1 MVPPLLLR
9 MRELELE
16 IAGQGGGNLVEL
28 QHGDVAAGAGV
39 VAEAELR
46 GGLALADPRM
56 DGCTQGGLRV
66 GKGRDGSGS
75 SPG

>member
-1 MVPPLLLR
+1 MIPPRLVR

-16 IAGQGGGNLVEL
+16 IPGQSGRDLVEL
-28 QHGDVAAGAGV
+28 EHGHVAAGAGV
-39 VAEAELR
+39 VAEAELT

-66 GKGRDGSGS
+66 GMEAEEGS
-75 SPG
+75 SPE